1 LSGAVQGAV
10 RVAETLERRA
20 ISGFISRADLVRSAC
35 DGKPSFDVDENRSG
49 HSAFDSHLSLVALED
64 DARERLQHPDR
75 RTGRDPQRR
84 QSLGTPGQVAGD
96 SENPTARSR
105 TQLRKRRSR

>member
-1 LSGAVQGAV
+1 VLRKRWSA
-10 RVAETLERRA
+10 A
-20 ISGFISRADLVRSAC
+20 ISGVYCETDLAC
-35 DGKPSFDVDENRSG
+35 STRDGKPSFDVDENRSS
-49 HSAFDSHLSLVALED
+49 HSTFDSHLSLITLEH

-75 RTGRDPQRR
+75 RAGRDPQRR